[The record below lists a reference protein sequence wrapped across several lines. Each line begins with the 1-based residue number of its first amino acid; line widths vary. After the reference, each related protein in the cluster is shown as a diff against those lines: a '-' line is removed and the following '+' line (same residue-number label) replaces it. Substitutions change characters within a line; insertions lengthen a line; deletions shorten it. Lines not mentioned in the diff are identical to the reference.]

1 MNAPNI
7 NFNGYDWGLVEQWL
21 ADDLHDTY
29 RRLAAR
35 DCSEKEAD
43 QMRGRVMLLVQLLD
57 FRNNVA
63 AEKPLV

>member
-1 MNAPNI
+1 MNCPNI

-21 ADDLHDTY
+21 ADELLTTY
-29 RRLAAR
+29 QRLANK
-35 DCSEKEAD
+35 DCSEKETD
-43 QMRGRVMLLVQLLD
+43 QLRGRALLLSQMLD